1 MNNSIEWSKVKTI
14 TVVCDEINSTLEL
27 EYKKFNTLYSP
38 KLDREYW
45 FNNATGSGQRY
56 TLTPYAYV
64 GLCIF
69 ICTDNTTCI
78 LDKYD
83 VVDIQLE
90 EER

>member
-45 FNNATGSGQRY
+45 FNNA
-56 TLTPYAYV
+56 LTPYAYV